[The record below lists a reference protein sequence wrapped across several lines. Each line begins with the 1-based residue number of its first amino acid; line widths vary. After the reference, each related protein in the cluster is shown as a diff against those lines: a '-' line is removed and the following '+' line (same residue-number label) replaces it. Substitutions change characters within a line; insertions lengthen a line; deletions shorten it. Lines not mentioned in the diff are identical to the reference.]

1 MDVGDQLRWLQDA
14 TDDGGRRL
22 NWRDARRN
30 RIVFFAHPGACAACA
45 SYARELLDVGDSL
58 ARWDGDIWL
67 IGGIADGTA
76 PSATDV
82 VRVTGDAD
90 RRLRERCGLAPED
103 ARVIVAAGGARS
115 GRPRSPTTATSS
127 STRATCSRPPSSSR
141 SSARNVR
148 RSTSRPA
155 TGAASADTPAA
166 VELSVPTSAL
176 HAS

>member
-67 IGGIADGTA
+67 IGAIADGTA

-90 RRLRERCGLAPED
+90 RRLRERFGLAPED
-103 ARVIVAAGGARS
+103 ARVIVADRWGQIWQTAVADDRHVLVDPGDVLETTKFIAIQC
-115 GRPRSPTTATSS
+115 PECETLDQPTGDWSS
-127 STRATCSRPPSSSR
+127 
-141 SSARNVR
+141 V
-148 RSTSRPA
+148 
-155 TGAASADTPAA
+155 
-166 VELSVPTSAL
+166 
-176 HAS
+176 H